1 MSEFKL
7 KPNERD
13 DLVGYAKYL
22 RDAVGLTP
30 EPGMRV
36 QLEGR
41 SCRRSSNRS
50 WRILSRPRSR

>member
-13 DLVGYAKYL
+13 DLEGYAKYL

-41 SCRRSSNRS
+41 S
-50 WRILSRPRSR
+50 